1 MLQLLI
7 LVILFVCNISHCD
20 EGANMGAKTEGVIQ
34 KLQPVWANCDDLS
47 YLKSGC
53 AMEKEVNLA
62 RKKIL
67 GRNVSQSFQEP
78 CEPEKEDRLCSA
90 KWASAGY
97 ICPLGIDSND
107 SLSQKD
113 IIRVTKAE
121 ECEDGC
127 LDLLEKRAKWSHI
140 VSPFTTTLQ
149 SVAITTIALMS
160 LSQTTQAYS
169 RQIGQRRLL
178 SMFESGI

>member
-7 LVILFVCNISHCD
+7 LVILLLCDTSHCN
-20 EGANMGAKTEGVIQ
+20 EVANMEAKTERVVQ

-47 YLKSGC
+47 HLKSSCG
-53 AMEKEVNLA
+53 MEQEVNLA

-67 GRNVSQSFQEP
+67 GRNVSQGFQEL
-78 CEPEKEDRLCSA
+78 CEPENEDRLCSD

-97 ICPLGIDSND
+97 ICPSGTDNNG
-107 SLSQKD
+107 SLFQKD
-113 IIRVTKAE
+113 SIRVTKVE
-121 ECEDGC
+121 ECEDGGF
-127 LDLLEKRAKWSHI
+127 DLLEKRAKWSQI
-140 VSPFTTTLQ
+140 VSPFATTLQ
-149 SVAITTIALMS
+149 SAAITTIALMS
-160 LSQTTQAYS
+160 SSQTTQAYS